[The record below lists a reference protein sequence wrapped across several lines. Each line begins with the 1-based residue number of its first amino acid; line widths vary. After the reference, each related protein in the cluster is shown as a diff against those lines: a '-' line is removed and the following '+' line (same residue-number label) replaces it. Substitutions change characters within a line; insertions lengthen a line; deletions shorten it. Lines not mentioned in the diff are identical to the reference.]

1 MKELTETIG
10 RFLTPTIV
18 IGKGVLLGFASN
30 RARIEELL
38 GRKPKEGKWGGV
50 LMSHK
55 EYGLTTRLELP
66 YEEAVER
73 TKAALQAEGFGIL
86 TEIDIK
92 ATLKQK
98 LNADFRKYVIL
109 GACNPPLAHRAL
121 WTELEI
127 GLLLPCNVIVYEED
141 GGAVVSAIDPLAAMS
156 IAESPALEEVATTV
170 NAKLRRVV
178 ETLRGE

>member
-1 MKELTETIG
+1 
-10 RFLTPTIV
+10 
-18 IGKGVLLGFASN
+18 
-30 RARIEELL
+30 
-38 GRKPKEGKWGGV
+38 
-50 LMSHK
+50 MSHK

-73 TKAALQAEGFGIL
+73 TKAALQAEGFGML

-98 LNADFRKYVIL
+98 LDAEFRKCVIL

-121 WTELEI
+121 EAELKT
-127 GLLLPCNVIVYEED
+127 GLLLPCNVIVYEGD
-141 GGAVVSAIDPLAAMS
+141 GGAVVSAIDPLAAMN
-156 IAESPALEEVATTV
+156 IAESPALEQVATTV

-178 ETLRGE
+178 ETLGGQ